1 MEARNSVVVFAA
13 IRKQQG
19 FGKGTDKGFDKGI
32 DKGFDKGIDKG
43 PRPNS
48 LYKRALYTV
57 VKTV

>member
-1 MEARNSVVVFAA
+1 MEASNSVVVFAA

-19 FGKGTDKGFDKGI
+19 FGKGI
-32 DKGFDKGIDKG
+32 DKGSRGTHN
-43 PRPNS
+43 RPNS